1 MKYNE
6 SEVFDMIIGGRNV
19 KLGISFGKYQ
29 PEDTKKFIDA
39 GFECFEL
46 VIPARMPDPNPYA
59 KSPQERRINP
69 YTLEESRLLAC
80 RGEEEKLV
88 GRVAHLA
95 DAILKEGDYL
105 WSVHLPFGGGWDA
118 AHFCEEDRTDAV
130 RGLKR
135 IIDLTACWH
144 PSVYV
149 LHGCLEP
156 VSDEQREARMNQ
168 SIKSVRELGEYAA
181 RYGAKLA
188 LEDLPRSCLGNCTA
202 EMERMI
208 SGSGV
213 SICFDVNHLLEDT
226 HENFMNS
233 LTDKIITTHLSDYDG
248 IDERHWLPGEGVVPW
263 KMIFER
269 LENADYTGPYLFE
282 LRTEDDT
289 PYTPERIISA
299 FRKAIEG

>member
-1 MKYNE
+1 MK
-6 SEVFDMIIGGRNV
+6 IGGRDI
-19 KLGISFGKYQ
+19 KLGISFTRYQ
-29 PEDTKKFIDA
+29 PEDAKKFIDA
-39 GFECFEL
+39 GFECFEIG
-46 VIPARMPDPNPYA
+46 IPRRMPDPNLLA
-59 KSPQERRINP
+59 KSPAERRRNP
-69 YTLEESRLLAC
+69 YTYEEARLLAL
-80 RGEEEKLV
+80 RGEEEKLIAMV
-88 GRVAHLA
+88 EPLA
-95 DAILKEGDYL
+95 KAVLKEGNYL

-118 AHFCEEDRTDAV
+118 AHIDERDRADAV
-130 RGLKR
+130 CGFKR
-135 IIDLTACWH
+135 VIDLTSEWH